1 MKRRAFTLIEL
12 LVIIGLLGILST
24 VAVMSVQKGRD
35 MARLKGSVRDVFATV
50 RIARSVALVTQK
62 PSIITFSTKNSGD
75 SCVSHV
81 EIESSD
87 LIKTSTVRF
96 ARTLD
101 GKTINLDTG
110 SVSDR
115 RETFDADAQ
124 AAAVPAGEGGE
135 SIEEILFSPVS
146 DEVFESIRLKVVMD
160 DEQTESTPGEVD
172 EAKKSMIST
181 FSNVDYLLGAY
192 RDERKKKAEEE
203 MKSAAGRE
211 PLPEPAAAA
220 SAAAGEETEKSLVW
234 QVNGRCDPHTV
245 YVYVDGTDFQEGWK
259 IHVDRFGSAKI
270 YSPEEDWR

>member
-35 MARLKGSVRDVFATV
+35 MARLKGSVRDVFATI

-110 SVSDR
+110 DVSDR
-115 RETFDADAQ
+115 RETFDADAH
-124 AAAVPAGEGGE
+124 AGAVPAGEGGE

-160 DEQTESTPGEVD
+160 DEQTESIPGEVD

-203 MKSAAGRE
+203 MKSAAGQE